1 MIAYETV
8 PAAGRPWL
16 TLVHGF
22 SQNRRYF
29 EPALPHLIGK
39 FRLLLIDLRGH
50 GRSGEL
56 AGPYGIEEYADDL
69 ERVFAA
75 EGVERTHYWATHTGT
90 AVGLVLALRRPALF
104 DRLVLE
110 GTVLPGFAMPRTA
123 ELQAR
128 AAGIA
133 RSQGVPAALEDW
145 LEHAD
150 WFSNMNEH
158 PTATNAA
165 GQRELVNEFA
175 GAPWLSDLTPRPVTD
190 VSSRLAE
197 IDLPALLYNGERDL
211 EEFKQ
216 GAEALEA
223 GLAKAQRFEIAGAGG
238 FPLWERPPGAIAL
251 AAPFLG
257 GSSEL

>member
-1 MIAYETV
+1 VIAYETL

-29 EPALPHLIGK
+29 EPALPHLVGK
-39 FRLLLIDLRGH
+39 FQLLLIDLRGH
-50 GRSGEL
+50 GGSGEL
-56 AGPYGIEEYADDL
+56 PGPYGIEEYADDL
-69 ERVFAA
+69 ELVFAA
-75 EGVERTHYWATHTGT
+75 EAVERTHYWATHTGT
-90 AVGLVLALRRPALF
+90 AVGLVLALRRSELF

-110 GTVLPGFAMPRTA
+110 GAVLPGFSMPRTA

-145 LEHAD
+145 FEHAD
-150 WFSNMNEH
+150 WFSNMNEY
-158 PTATNAA
+158 PAATNAT
-165 GQRELVNEFA
+165 GQRELVNEFS

-197 IDLPALLYNGERDL
+197 IGSPALLYNGERDL
-211 EEFKQ
+211 EEFKY
-216 GAEALEA
+216 GTAALEA
-223 GLAKAQRFEIAGAGG
+223 GLAKAQLFEISGAGG
-238 FPLWERPPGAIAL
+238 FPLWERPDRVVPLVLG
-251 AAPFLG
+251 FLG
-257 GSSEL
+257 

>member
-1 MIAYETV
+1 MIAYETL
-8 PAAGRPWL
+8 PAAGRSWL

-29 EPALPHLIGK
+29 EPALPYLVGK
-39 FRLLLIDLRGH
+39 FQLLLIDLRGH

-56 AGPYGIEEYADDL
+56 PGPYGIEEYADDL

-90 AVGLVLALRRPALF
+90 AVGLVLALRRAALF

-110 GTVLPGFAMPRTA
+110 GAVLPGFSMPRTA

-133 RSQGVPAALEDW
+133 RLQGVPAALEDW

-158 PTATNAA
+158 PAATNAA
-165 GQRELVNEFA
+165 GQRELVNEFS

-190 VSSRLAE
+190 VSFRLAE
-197 IDLPALLYNGERDL
+197 IDSPALLYNGERDL

-216 GAEALEA
+216 GAAALEA
-223 GLAKAQRFEIAGAGG
+223 GLANAERLEIAGAGG
-238 FPLWERPPGAIAL
+238 FPLWERPDRVVPLVLG
-251 AAPFLG
+251 FLG
-257 GSSEL
+257 